1 LRVQGYTTRHARHS
15 AKGKG
20 KGIGMAEQILGIDVG
35 GSGIKGAP
43 VNVETGELT
52 GERLRIKTPQP
63 ATPEAMTDVMAGIAK
78 HFDWKGKIGVG
89 FPAVVKQGVMYT
101 AANVDPS
108 WIGTN
113 GQALIEAKTGC
124 PVSIINDADAAGLA
138 EIRFGAGKGKSG
150 SIMMITLGTGIGVG
164 YYVDGRLVPNT
175 ELGHLIVDGKDIETR
190 ASAGVREKQDYSW
203 KKWGRLL
210 TEYFHELERLL
221 WPDLFIIGGGVS
233 DEFDKLAAHIDI
245 KTPMVPAQMLNLAG
259 IVGAALAV
267 EAT

>member
-1 LRVQGYTTRHARHS
+1 MA
-15 AKGKG
+15 
-20 KGIGMAEQILGIDVG
+20 GMAEQILGIDVG

-52 GERLRIKTPQP
+52 GARFRIKTPQP
-63 ATPEAMTDVMAGIAK
+63 ATPEAMTDTMAAVAK

-89 FPAVVKQGVMYT
+89 FPAVVKHGVMYT
-101 AANVDPS
+101 AANVDES

-150 SIMMITLGTGIGVG
+150 SIMMVTLGTGIGIG

-175 ELGHLIVDGKDIETR
+175 ELGHIIIRGKDAERR
-190 ASAGVREKQDYSW
+190 ASAGAREKKGYSW
-203 KKWGRLL
+203 EKWGELL
-210 TEYFHELERLL
+210 TEYLHELERLL

-233 DEFDKLAAHIDI
+233 DEFDKLAPHIEI

-259 IVGAALAV
+259 IVGAALA
-267 EAT
+267 AAGA

>member
-1 LRVQGYTTRHARHS
+1 
-15 AKGKG
+15 
-20 KGIGMAEQILGIDVG
+20 
-35 GSGIKGAP
+35 KGAP

-63 ATPEAMTDVMAGIAK
+63 ATPEAMTDVMAEIAR

-113 GQALIEAKTGC
+113 GQALIEKKTGC
-124 PVSIINDADAAGLA
+124 SVSIINDADAAGLA

-150 SIMMITLGTGIGVG
+150 SIMMVTLGTGIGVG

-190 ASAGVREKQDYSW
+190 ASAGVREKQGYSW
-203 KKWGRLL
+203 KKWGKYL
-210 TEYFHELERLL
+210 TEYLHELERLL

-233 DEFDKLAAHIDI
+233 DEFDTLAPHIEI
-245 KTPMVPAQMLNLAG
+245 QTPMVPARMLNLAG
-259 IVGAALAV
+259 IVGAALAAEG
-267 EAT
+267 EANRETGTSKATKAKATSIG

>member
-1 LRVQGYTTRHARHS
+1 
-15 AKGKG
+15 
-20 KGIGMAEQILGIDVG
+20 
-35 GSGIKGAP
+35 
-43 VNVETGELT
+43 
-52 GERLRIKTPQP
+52 
-63 ATPEAMTDVMAGIAK
+63 MTDVMAEIAK

-190 ASAGVREKQDYSW
+190 ASAGVRERQGYSW
-203 KKWGRLL
+203 KKWGKLL